1 MPGTLSK
8 NNYLIQ
14 LDGLRA
20 IAVLAVMLSHFLTYK
35 FIVLIPLGS
44 IGVNIFFVLSGFLI
58 TRILLNS
65 REKVE
70 LKMEGTGRAIKQF
83 YIRRILRIFPVYY
96 LTITVLVVINFSY
109 AKEVCGWLYSY
120 LMNFKFA
127 MPGIWES
134 NYFHNF
140 NHFWSLCVEEQFY
153 LIFPFLI
160 FYVPVKRIKPTLI
173 IIILLGIISR
183 ILLFAFDAPRNSL
196 YVLTPCCLDAFG
208 TGALMSYYYLYE
220 SKKLEQLVKNNYL
233 FALMSLLYIADI
245 IYSRKFIKDYGE
257 CRTVLERALF
267 SACCF
272 FIIGKAIYRRYSGLF
287 KRFLEHKW
295 TLYIGKISYG
305 LYIFHN
311 FAFEFF
317 NSFIKKY
324 PIALLLWI
332 SHSGPSRA
340 LFLLLTSIL
349 VASISWYFIE
359 YPINKLKK
367 KFEY

>member
-1 MPGTLSK
+1 MSGTLVK

-14 LDGLRA
+14 LDGFRA
-20 IAVLAVMLSHFLTYK
+20 IAVLAVMSSHFITFRLLA
-35 FIVLIPLGS
+35 FIPLGS

-65 REKVE
+65 KEKVE
-70 LKMEGTGRAIKQF
+70 LKMESTGKAIRQF

-96 LTITVLVVINFSY
+96 LTITLLVIINFPY
-109 AKEVCGWLYSY
+109 AREVCGWLYSY

-127 MPGIWES
+127 MPHVWEN
-134 NYFHNF
+134 NYFNNF

-160 FYVPVKRIKPTLI
+160 FYVSSKKIKPLLI
-173 IIILLGIISR
+173 VIILLGVISR
-183 ILLFAFDAPRNSL
+183 LGLFVFDAPRNSF

-208 TGALMSYYYLYE
+208 IGALTAYYYLYE
-220 SKKLEQLVKNNYL
+220 AKKLEQLLKKDYL
-233 FALMSLLYIADI
+233 FAVTLLLYIADI
-245 IYSRKFIKDYGE
+245 IYSRKFIKNYGE
-257 CRTVLERALF
+257 CRTVLERALL

-272 FIIGKAIYRRYSGLF
+272 FLIGKAVYGQYSGLF
-287 KRFLEHKW
+287 KKFLEHKW

-311 FAFEFF
+311 FGLESF
-317 NSFIKKY
+317 NNFVKEH
-324 PIALLLWI
+324 PIALLLRI
-332 SHSGPSRA
+332 SHSGPARA
-340 LFLLLTSIL
+340 LFLLMASVL
-349 VASISWYFIE
+349 VASISWHFIE